1 MNELN
6 FNIVD
11 EIIEAVKNAFEE
23 SKNIKEKNIKNK
35 ELNDIVTDIDLFM
48 EKRIVSFIKERFPA
62 HSIYSE
68 EVYNDEKDSE
78 YQWLIDPIDGTINF
92 AVGLPLFATS
102 IALRKNKETILGII
116 FDWSANDVY
125 YTIKGKGAF
134 CEGKQIHVS
143 NNRLL
148 KDSVISFCLTS
159 HYNQEHIKQVLNV
172 EENLADKVRGLRLIV
187 SAAIELAWCA
197 SGKLEGCLNVK
208 PSIGLSSAAGKLLVQ
223 EAGGKVTNLL
233 GNERNEID
241 TMLVTNGLIH
251 EEIVTVLND
260 ILGIDG

>member
-1 MNELN
+1 MECID
-6 FNIVD
+6 FNMID
-11 EIIEAVKNAFEE
+11 EIIEVTKNAFEE
-23 SKNIKEKNIKNK
+23 SKKIKNININNK
-35 ELNDIVTDIDLFM
+35 ELNDIVTDVDLFM
-48 EKRIVSFIKERFPA
+48 ENKIVLYIKQKFPN

-68 EVYNDEKDSE
+68 EVGNDEIDSE

-92 AVGLPLFATS
+92 AAGLPLFTTS
-102 IALRKNKETILGII
+102 IALRRNKSTILGII
-116 FDWSANDVY
+116 FDWSSNDVY

-134 CEGKQIHVS
+134 CNGKQIYVS
-143 NNRLL
+143 NNSTLNN
-148 KDSVISFCLTS
+148 SVISFCLTS
-159 HYNQEHIKQVLNV
+159 HYNQEHIKSVLQI
-172 EENLADKVRGLRLIV
+172 EEKLADKVRGLRLIV

-251 EEIVTVLND
+251 NEIVKVLNYK
-260 ILGIDG
+260 